1 MMVEPAEPNI
11 GARVRGLRQR
21 QGLSLRALA
30 RRSGLSLNA
39 VTQIERGESSPT
51 VSSLHLLASALG
63 ISIASLFQDEQNM
76 EALFVRPQERLRTAT
91 VRGVT
96 MASLGLGL
104 RDQQLIPFLVTLA
117 ADQESHD
124 KAVTHAGAEFVYC
137 LVGQVT
143 YVINGQS
150 FVLEPGCSLIFN
162 ATQPHFFHNES
173 QASAE
178 ILLIF
183 CGHGEA
189 HQAQRLHLGASSDSA
204 TEAGVAV

>member
-1 MMVEPAEPNI
+1 MIEPAEPNI
-11 GARVRGLRQR
+11 GARVRSLRQR
-21 QGLSLRALA
+21 HGLSLRALA

-63 ISIASLFQDEQNM
+63 VSIASLFQDEQSM

-91 VRGVT
+91 IRGLT

-104 RDQQLIPFLVTLA
+104 REQQLMPFLVTLA
-117 ADQESHD
+117 AGQESHD
-124 KAVTHAGAEFVYC
+124 KAVTHAGEEFVYC
-137 LVGQVT
+137 LAGQVT
-143 YVINGQS
+143 YVIDGQS
-150 FVLEPGCSLIFN
+150 FVFEPGCSLIFN
-162 ATQPHFFHNES
+162 AMQPHFFRNHS

-183 CGHGEA
+183 CGHGQA
-189 HQAQRLHLGASSDSA
+189 RQAQRLHLGASSDFA
-204 TEAGVAV
+204 MEAGVVV